1 MYITISNITTKNF
14 IQVFI
19 ILEKNYNLNYI
30 YNCDEIFKKFSFL
43 FLCKR
48 NLAPRKKFFSNEI

>member
-19 ILEKNYNLNYI
+19 ILEKKLQ
-30 YNCDEIFKKFSFL
+30 FKL
-43 FLCKR
+43 YL
-48 NLAPRKKFFSNEI
+48 